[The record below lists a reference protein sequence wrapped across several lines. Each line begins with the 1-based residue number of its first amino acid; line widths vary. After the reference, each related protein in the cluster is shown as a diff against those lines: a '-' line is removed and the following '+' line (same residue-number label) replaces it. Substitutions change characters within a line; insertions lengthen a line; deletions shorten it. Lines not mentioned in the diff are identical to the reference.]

1 MTAWPQRVGSI
12 LPEGERLPAKLSAV
26 PAPQLPRYHLSREGR
41 EGLLCCLHRLCRPGA
56 QRAGCHPGILP
67 EEGNSNVRGILRGEA
82 VSANRPASA
91 VRAGARITVL
101 NSTNSYEIL
110 RVFFPLLAQWF
121 TLLCS
126 LVFTTPFSCVY
137 YPVLLCLLPR
147 SLVFTT
153 PRIKCH
159 DRG

>member
-1 MTAWPQRVGSI
+1 MTGR
-12 LPEGERLPAKLSAV
+12 GERPRLPAPCPRSGDGMASACRLHPSGRGETARQALSSPSASAAGGISSAV
-26 PAPQLPRYHLSREGR
+26 REERPALPSPLPG
-41 EGLLCCLHRLCRPGA
+41 CHRA
-56 QRAGCHPGILP
+56 SCHPGILP

-137 YPVLLCLLPR
+137 YPPHKM
-147 SLVFTT
+147 S
-153 PRIKCH
+153 
-159 DRG
+159 